1 MKYYTILLCFVFL
14 SEVRSQDTLFL
25 ATAKDPRYK
34 LYLDSLQAY
43 EIGYSV
49 AKNICNKLKEINPQ
63 QSLDNYFLSKYEGR
77 YDSSQGYFYTYNEQV
92 DVAPGHMNIEYRYMK
107 SDSTFPWEYL
117 ESQYKRLNA
126 IKIRPAGVMQGG
138 ELPDVYIYA
147 KPKITVAFK
156 VLKRFVVVGQTI
168 KFSVSNDGK
177 TKTPYIEKVYYVQ
190 DAQNRPVI
198 DSIEKLD
205 PVTKKHVD

>member
-1 MKYYTILLCFVFL
+1 MKYFLLLLCCVFIQE
-14 SEVRSQDTLFL
+14 SFSQDTLFL
-25 ATAKDPRYK
+25 ATTKDPRYTR
-34 LYLDSLQAY
+34 YLDSLQAY

-49 AKNICNKLKEINPQ
+49 AKNICNKLKEINPE

-77 YDSSQGYFYTYNEQV
+77 TDTSKGYFYTYNQN
-92 DVAPGHMNIEYRYMK
+92 VAVEPGHMNIEYRYMK

-126 IKIRPAGVMQGG
+126 IKIKPTGVMQGG

-147 KPKITVAFK
+147 KPSTVVAFK

-177 TKTPYIEKVYYVQ
+177 TKTPYIEKVYYIQ

>member
-1 MKYYTILLCFVFL
+1 VKYYTILLCFVFL

-77 YDSSQGYFYTYNEQV
+77 YDSSQGYFYTYNERV
-92 DVAPGHMNIEYRYMK
+92 DVDPGHMNIEYRYMK

-117 ESQYKRLNA
+117 GIA
-126 IKIRPAGVMQGG
+126 V
-138 ELPDVYIYA
+138 
-147 KPKITVAFK
+147 
-156 VLKRFVVVGQTI
+156 
-168 KFSVSNDGK
+168 
-177 TKTPYIEKVYYVQ
+177 
-190 DAQNRPVI
+190 
-198 DSIEKLD
+198 
-205 PVTKKHVD
+205 